1 MRPNASAAR
10 RHAGHRFWSGGDL
23 GFRVARQ
30 EGNRVIGTLVVR
42 INGEWFAAGTC
53 PQSEG
58 TQPEVIM
65 VAELGSSL
73 YESVNTKSNCET
85 RSSLLDYILGAG
97 SNPSVSAKPAGKRIR
112 TNTRPF
118 RGAYSF
124 L

>member
-1 MRPNASAAR
+1 M
-10 RHAGHRFWSGGDL
+10 
-23 GFRVARQ
+23 
-30 EGNRVIGTLVVR
+30 IGTLVVR
-42 INGEWFAAGTC
+42 INGEWFAGTC

-73 YESVNTKSNCET
+73 YESVNTNSSCKT